1 MPTTRKRSATK
12 AELDAK
18 AAAGGGGTKLKEE
31 DVKQLFELQRKYFAS
46 FFQKLNF
53 DEVAA
58 LCQKMLECKGT
69 TLMTGI
75 GKSAYIAKKVCQTL
89 VSTGTRAIWLAPVD
103 ALHGDIGNVSP
114 GDIVVMFS
122 KSGSTEELVTLVP
135 YAKAKGGFLVAATN
149 DPNSKLAKMCDMHV
163 TVPVTGELTPFN
175 DGPGAISRQAPPV
188 TYTALQMLFGDTI
201 AVYLMQVKGLTQ
213 NQYAMNHPAG
223 RIGKRLVL
231 TVKDVMKPWND
242 LPLVKPAQLGM
253 DALVHM
259 AGTSKG
265 CGCLLVVDDDRSLL
279 GTFSDADL
287 RRALT
292 DHGEKVTQM
301 SVKELMNYNKTF
313 PRTTTI
319 EAMAFDAHMT
329 MEEPKP
335 VDYLPVISSDGK
347 KTLEGIVTVHTLKDA
362 GM

>member
-1 MPTTRKRSATK
+1 MASTRKRSATT
-12 AELDAK
+12 AGLDGGAK
-18 AAAGGGGTKLKEE
+18 IQEG
-31 DVKQLFELQRKYFAS
+31 DVKALFELQRKYFSS
-46 FFQKLNF
+46 FFDKLNY

-69 TLMTGI
+69 TLMTGV

-103 ALHGDIGNVSP
+103 ALHGDIGNVGE

-163 TVPVTGELTPFN
+163 TIPVTGELTPFT
-175 DGPGAISRQAPPV
+175 DGPSAISRQAPPV

-213 NQYAMNHPAG
+213 HQYAMNHPAG

-231 TVKDVMKPWND
+231 KVSDVMKPWKE
-242 LPLVKPAQLGM
+242 LPLVKPSQVGIE
-253 DALVHM
+253 ALVHM

-265 CGCLLVVDDDRSLL
+265 CGCLLVVDDNRRLL

-292 DHGEKVTQM
+292 EHGEQVTHM
-301 SVKELMNYNKTF
+301 SVMELMNYNKTF

-319 EAMAFDAHMT
+319 DAMAFDAHMT

-335 VDYLPVISSDGK
+335 VDYLPVISNDGK
-347 KTLEGIVTVHTLKDA
+347 RTLEGIVTVHTLKDA